1 MLGIGRMKALF
12 ARTSYGYEV
21 VHKVRGRNTV
31 WVKRRADVLNF
42 VRPGGV
48 GVELGVAAGD
58 FSRQLLSRPVLSKL
72 YGVDR
77 YFGDRGHDD
86 GEYAKAQRQTAEFAD
101 RYSLLKQ
108 TFDEAL
114 PTFADGSLDFI
125 YIDGYAHTG
134 QEGGETIR
142 QWARKVRPGGLI
154 SGDDFSITFPLVMQ
168 EVDRFVADNALNL
181 NILLFK
187 DTDGWSSQ
195 HPSWFCV
202 KP

>member
-1 MLGIGRMKALF
+1 M
-12 ARTSYGYEV
+12 
-21 VHKVRGRNTV
+21 
-31 WVKRRADVLNF
+31 
-42 VRPGGV
+42 
-48 GVELGVAAGD
+48 
-58 FSRQLLSRPVLSKL
+58 LSKL
-72 YGVDR
+72 YGIDR

-86 GEYAKAQRQTAEFAD
+86 GEYAKAQRQTAEFGD

-114 PTFADGSLDFI
+114 SSFADDSLDFV

-154 SGDDFSITFPLVMQ
+154 SGDDFSVTFPLVIQ